1 MNYSDYRFTLDVQIH
16 QAQVSIPVT
25 LNDTARRLCIG
36 LTDGRKPYVI
46 AEGCRAVFVAKKP
59 DKNSIV
65 NDCIIERN
73 TIIYEF
79 SQNTTNAEG
88 VVNCEIRLLDA
99 DDRVLTSPQFNIV
112 VDKNVVRDEEIPLSE
127 SESTTLS
134 RIISSEESR
143 VEAENARQTAE
154 EERKETAEFLDKF
167 GGVIVSE
174 EEPTEEKAQVWVDSS
189 LTAEEISLLDST
201 DIVQEL
207 SDAEDKVPS
216 VKLLKQVKEECAIG
230 DDVLTDQ
237 DIVQELSDATDK
249 VPSVAL
255 LKQIAEQSG
264 GGSANIE
271 GLDEALDNIITLQE
285 QFKDGGETILENI
298 DTRFAEMLNIVY
310 PIGSIYMSVNN
321 TNPTSL
327 FGGTWVQLKDRFLL
341 GAGDTYT
348 AGATGGNAAH
358 THDSGGLFAQISTA
372 GANSA
377 IRFQEKEVAAHYRN
391 RGILV
396 PDGVKDEAQSY
407 FTTATEIGGTTAEA
421 SNMPPYLAVYMWKRI
436 A

>member
-25 LNDTARRLCIG
+25 FGDTARRLCIG

-46 AEGCRAVFVAKKP
+46 AEGCRAVFMAKKP
-59 DKNSIV
+59 DENSIS

-73 TIIYEF
+73 TIVYEF
-79 SQNTTNAEG
+79 SENTTNAEG
-88 VVNCEIRLLDA
+88 VVNCEIRLHDA

-134 RIISSEESR
+134 RIISSEIGR
-143 VEAENARQTAE
+143 VNAENARQEAE
-154 EERKETAEFLDKF
+154 EARKETAEFLDKF

-189 LTAEEISLLDST
+189 LTTDEISLLDST

-216 VKLLKQVKEECAIG
+216 V
-230 DDVLTDQ
+230 
-237 DIVQELSDATDK
+237 
-249 VPSVAL
+249 AL
-255 LKQIAEQSG
+255 LKRVAEQGGG
-264 GGSANIE
+264 GGSADLE
-271 GLDEALDNIITLQE
+271 GLDEALDEILELQE
-285 QFKDGGETILENI
+285 QFKDGGATILEGI
-298 DTRFAEMLNIVY
+298 DTKFDEIDEDIDGRFAEVNEEMGNMLNKIY
-310 PIGSIYMSVNN
+310 PVGSIYMSVNN

-327 FGGTWVQLKDRFLL
+327 FGGTWEQLKDRFLL
-341 GAGDTYT
+341 GVGDTYSE
-348 AGATGGNAAH
+348 GEGGNANHSHSAGDNMFAAISVGQVDNLTHIRYQEITGVTGHNRNKDVYAQTH
-358 THDSGGLFAQISTA
+358 TVRDDASWSTK
-372 GANSA
+372 G
-377 IRFQEKEVAAHYRN
+377 
-391 RGILV
+391 
-396 PDGVKDEAQSY
+396 
-407 FTTATEIGGTTAEA
+407 TAIGGTTAEA
-421 SNMPPYLAVYMWKRI
+421 SNIPPYLAVYMWKRI